1 MQICALPLQKDHQES
16 VRRHLVKPKGGKFT
30 NDKLKK
36 KIFHTRY
43 IKTVK
48 LLITGTL
55 GGQESNRI

>member
-1 MQICALPLQKDHQES
+1 MHFHSLAHQES
-16 VRRHLVKPKGGKFT
+16 VRGHFIKPKGGKLK

-48 LLITGTL
+48 LLITEAL